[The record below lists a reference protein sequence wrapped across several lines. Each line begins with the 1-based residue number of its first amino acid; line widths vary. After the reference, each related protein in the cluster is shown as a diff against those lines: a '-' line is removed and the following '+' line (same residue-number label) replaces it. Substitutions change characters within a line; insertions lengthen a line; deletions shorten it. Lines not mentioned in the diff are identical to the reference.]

1 MEPFHS
7 RGTKVVNLHYAL
19 LHHFSYINHFTQV
32 YVMQHALIKNNWFPV
47 NFYFETVV
55 TNCLS
60 GLNHKMLVE
69 GYDYAI
75 FTLITMIFFSLILSS
90 YNRNDTDV
98 PWMKNNKQHSK
109 AVFSG
114 NHK

>member
-1 MEPFHS
+1 
-7 RGTKVVNLHYAL
+7 
-19 LHHFSYINHFTQV
+19 
-32 YVMQHALIKNNWFPV
+32 MQHELIKKNWFPV
-47 NFYFETVV
+47 DFYLETVV

-60 GLNHKMLVE
+60 GLSHKMLIE

-75 FTLITMIFFSLILSS
+75 FTFIMMIFFSLNLSS

-98 PWMKNNKQHSK
+98 PWKKNYKLQTK
-109 AVFSG
+109 TVFPG